1 MADILVRAGAFVGII
16 LLGYLLRQF
25 GLFRED
31 DFKVLSKV
39 VMKVTFPA
47 AVVSSF
53 AGRQIQRSMFVLM
66 GLSFG
71 CGVFYMLLATL
82 INLRKSKEQ
91 RAFDILNL
99 PGYNIGNF
107 TMPFVQ
113 SFLGPTGVIAT
124 GIFDMGNAVITL
136 GTAFGIASAVNSGVK
151 FSVKRVLKAL
161 SSSVPFITYAIML
174 VLSVFR
180 VSLPGFVT
188 EFASIVGSANPF
200 LAMFM
205 IGVGFRM
212 GGEKGQ
218 FAKIARLLLL
228 RYGVAVIVA
237 LIFWFVLPFE
247 LEIRQALVIL
257 VFSPVGTAV
266 PPFTGELGGDVGLS
280 SAYSSMSIL
289 VSVVI
294 TILLLGVIL

>member
-1 MADILVRAGAFVGII
+1 MADILIRAGSFAAVIF
-16 LLGYLLRQF
+16 LGYLLRQI
-25 GLFRED
+25 GLFQES
-31 DFKVLSKV
+31 DFKLLSKV

-47 AVVSSF
+47 AVVTGF
-53 AGRQIQRSMFVLM
+53 AGRQIERSMFVLM

-71 CGVFYMLLATL
+71 CGVLYMLLAVV
-82 INLRKSKEQ
+82 INLRKSKKQ

-113 SFLGPTGVIAT
+113 SFLGPAGLIAT

-136 GTAFGIASAVNSGVK
+136 GTAFGIASAVSSGAK
-151 FSVKRVLKAL
+151 FSIKRVLKAL
-161 SSSVPFITYAIML
+161 SRSVPFITYVIML
-174 VLSVFR
+174 ILSLLHVT
-180 VSLPGFVT
+180 LPGFVT
-188 EFASIVGSANPF
+188 EFASVVGAANPF

-205 IGVGFRM
+205 IGVGFRL

-218 FAKIARLLLL
+218 FAKVLRLLSL
-228 RYGVAVIVA
+228 RYGVAVMVA
-237 LIFWFVLPFE
+237 LLFWFVLPFE

-257 VFSPVGTAV
+257 AFSPVGTAV

-289 VSVVI
+289 VSIVI
-294 TILLLGVIL
+294 TVCLLSVIL